1 MGGPEP
7 RELLDGLPEP
17 GREPVVRLRGIR
29 KTYGQGEARVEVL
42 RGVDLDVAAGETVAL
57 CGPSGSGKSTLL
69 NIIGCLDRPDAGTY
83 HLAGEDVSTLDRK
96 AQAEARLRFLGF
108 VFQSFHLLSDAT
120 ALENVM
126 LPLQYAGVPRRERR
140 AQAERM
146 LARVGLEDR
155 TEHRP
160 SELSGGQ
167 RQRVALARALVGQPQ
182 VLLADEP
189 TGALDT
195 RTGRQVM
202 DLLTDLHADS
212 ELTVVLVTHD
222 PEVAGWAGR
231 RIDLR
236 DGRVVQG
243 AVT

>member
-1 MGGPEP
+1 MGGLEP

-17 GREPVVRLRGIR
+17 GREPVVGLRGIR

-202 DLLTDLHADS
+202 DLLTDL
-212 ELTVVLVTHD
+212 
-222 PEVAGWAGR
+222 
-231 RIDLR
+231 
-236 DGRVVQG
+236 
-243 AVT
+243 

>member
-1 MGGPEP
+1 MGGLEP